1 MDGGKI
7 WENIKHVRY
16 FFGEIGDF
24 ETPKSQD
31 LEPNLC

>member
-1 MDGGKI
+1 MLDIFFWGGGG
-7 WENIKHVRY
+7 
-16 FFGEIGDF
+16 GEIGDF